1 MTDITR
7 TLEILDRLVAFT
19 TVSCNSNVDLI
30 DCVQDLLITAGLVLS
45 DKTYL
50 KRAGRLCRA
59 FG

>member
-7 TLEILDRLVAFT
+7 TLEIFDRLVAFT

-30 DCVQDLLITAGLVLS
+30 DCVQDLLITAGLALS

-50 KRAGRLCRA
+50 KRAGLICSV
-59 FG
+59 F

>member
-30 DCVQDLLITAGLVLS
+30 DCVQDLLITAGLALS

-50 KRAGRLCRA
+50 KRAGLICSV
-59 FG
+59 F